1 MLSWSAISIVRPTYA
16 YFLASVEP
24 LLSSFGFCHLSGQLH
39 RRSGFVSIGLTG
51 VRCLVFGA
59 FCCSSGQLHRRLGV
73 ILSVHP
79 TSVRRFNRRLLLTA
93 AGSVHRLDRRISPVH
108 VGSTGVYTVRCFVHR
123 SLVYASVLVHVLFLC
138 LFCVSAAPW

>member
-24 LLSSFGFCHLSGQLH
+24 LLSPFGFCHLSGQLH

-108 VGSTGVYTVRCFVHR
+108 VGSTGVYTVCVFQQLSLAVCFLISSR
-123 SLVYASVLVHVLFLC
+123 LFLG
-138 LFCVSAAPW
+138 LLCVSVAPL